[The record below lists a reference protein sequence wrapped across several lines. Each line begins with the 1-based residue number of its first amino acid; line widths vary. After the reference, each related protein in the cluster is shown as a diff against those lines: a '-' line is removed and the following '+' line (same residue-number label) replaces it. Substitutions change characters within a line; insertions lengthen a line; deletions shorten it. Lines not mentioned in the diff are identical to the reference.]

1 MIKYWNLCLINCLDK
16 YLGGVIFR
24 LFLMNSLLNYRQGY
38 ANNQY
43 FLLNYSTF
51 KNWEL
56 KRNKNK
62 EDKIFLLKERINV
75 LFGEIPSKK
84 GSTNKTMILWENLS
98 SANWLNKIR
107 CREKVRLIENIAWNK
122 PIMKIRWEIG
132 LKLSRQNKR

>member
-24 LFLMNSLLNYRQGY
+24 LSLMNSLLNYSQGY
-38 ANNQY
+38 VNNQY
-43 FLLNYSTF
+43 FLMNYSTS

-62 EDKIFLLKERINV
+62 EDKIILLKERINV
-75 LFGEIPSKK
+75 LFEEIPSKK

-98 SANWLNKIR
+98 SANWLNNIR
-107 CREKVRLIENIAWNK
+107 CREKVRLIKNIAWNK